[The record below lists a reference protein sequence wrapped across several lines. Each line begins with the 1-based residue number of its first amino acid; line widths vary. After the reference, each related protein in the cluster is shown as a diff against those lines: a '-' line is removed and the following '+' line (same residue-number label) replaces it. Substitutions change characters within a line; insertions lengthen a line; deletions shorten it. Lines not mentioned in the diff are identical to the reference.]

1 MCNDR
6 TMFNEYKTN
15 TNPANTIATV
25 GSYTQAKG
33 YGSVTL
39 TAIQSNNSTVT
50 VTLTDVFH
58 MPSLKVNL
66 LSRLTVKR
74 KGIYINGKTETLRY
88 SHNDHE
94 ICKFQSLHSA
104 MRICTVLTG

>member
-15 TNPANTIATV
+15 TNPANTIVTA

-33 YGSVTL
+33 YRSITL
-39 TAIQSNNSTVT
+39 TAIQSNNSTIT
-50 VTLTDVFH
+50 VTLKDVFH
-58 MPSLKVNL
+58 MLSLKVNL
-66 LSRLTVKR
+66 LSRPTIKR

-88 SHNDHE
+88 SHND
-94 ICKFQSLHSA
+94 
-104 MRICTVLTG
+104 